1 MIPKAMVWPSNP
13 MSTTEE
19 KEPHGALDHLLLS
32 SQCGF
37 FYRSLRS
44 CSFVT
49 HVDLVAIVSKPFIAW
64 YSTTSFF
71 FVLAH

>member
-44 CSFVT
+44 CSFAT

-64 YSTTSFF
+64 
-71 FVLAH
+71 